1 MTVVACKAFFKDTGE
16 IIGANADARV
26 RNEQYFFLT
35 VCGDFDTAGWG
46 IFQGIGQELFN
57 DNGQPILVG
66 DYGKIL

>member
-16 IIGANADARV
+16 IIGADADARV

-46 IFQGIGQELFN
+46 IFQALDRSCSMTKDSRFF
-57 DNGQPILVG
+57 VG